1 MYKRQVDI
9 RGLLLSREERM
20 GAEGRGK
27 EGKRKERRV
36 GKKRGKEGREEET
49 KGRNKVKEGEL

>member
-1 MYKRQVDI
+1 
-9 RGLLLSREERM
+9 M